1 MTMHRREFLE
11 TAAMAA
17 GGLLASTVPIGA
29 GTGAA
34 GVLYVATPGDPQLP
48 RVRRRSAIL
57 VYDIDHDHRFVR
69 RIPTFAVPAGEAPEN
84 VKGIAASAKTRR
96 VYVTTHKRLACFDL
110 VTDRMVWSREYAGRL
125 RPDGDL
131 ARRQAALRAVVRG
144 TALARR

>member
-29 GTGAA
+29 GTGAS
-34 GVLYVATPGDPQLP
+34 GRFLYVATPGIRNYLEYGGIG
-48 RVRRRSAIL
+48 IL
-57 VYDIDHDHRFVR
+57 VYDIDHDHRLVR
-69 RIPTFAVPAGEAPEN
+69 RIPTFAIPAGEAPEN

-110 VTDRMVWSREYAGRL
+110 ENDRMVWSREYPGGCDRL
-125 RPDGDL
+125 
-131 ARRQAALRAVVRG
+131 AIAL
-144 TALARR
+144 TATFSMCRHSRDRTGMC